1 MVPRASS
8 PVTRVSCLPL
18 FATKERKRKLNKWY
32 KQLFGLTRANKDKI
46 LQDNMNAEN
55 WLVEG
60 KNAIVHFKVKAL
72 NSYYW
77 TLTTSKKNKGWSKLG
92 FFCVF
97 LMTVEWTTCPPHSN
111 SILGDATLAS
121 WYLFMLRTPQH
132 NTCGRK
138 PHPKTSRLK
147 EEDRWTKIQEG
158 KDRGW
163 ASGFSIRNIYFFT
176 ILSCT
181 KTSNYCMTSWPL

>member
-1 MVPRASS
+1 M
-8 PVTRVSCLPL
+8 
-18 FATKERKRKLNKWY
+18 
-32 KQLFGLTRANKDKI
+32 
-46 LQDNMNAEN
+46 
-55 WLVEG
+55 
-60 KNAIVHFKVKAL
+60 HFKVEAL
-72 NSYYW
+72 NSYCW

-138 PHPKTSRLK
+138 HHSKTLFTWSGGPRSSGVGFFCFVSPRAWKQKKPTPL
-147 EEDRWTKIQEG
+147 
-158 KDRGW
+158 DRGLPLYVNRPKDFK
-163 ASGFSIRNIYFFT
+163 AQGRRSLNRNTRRKRPRLSVRLFDKKYLFFYNH
-176 ILSCT
+176 LLH
-181 KTSNYCMTSWPL
+181 KDF

>member
-8 PVTRVSCLPL
+8 SVTRVSCLPL
-18 FATKERKRKLNKWY
+18 FATKERKRKLNQWY

-138 PHPKTSRLK
+138 HHSKTLFTWSGGPRSSGVGFFCFVSPRAWKQKKPTPL
-147 EEDRWTKIQEG
+147 
-158 KDRGW
+158 DRG
-163 ASGFSIRNIYFFT
+163 
-176 ILSCT
+176 L
-181 KTSNYCMTSWPL
+181 PLYVNRP

>member
-1 MVPRASS
+1 M
-8 PVTRVSCLPL
+8 
-18 FATKERKRKLNKWY
+18 
-32 KQLFGLTRANKDKI
+32 
-46 LQDNMNAEN
+46 
-55 WLVEG
+55 
-60 KNAIVHFKVKAL
+60 VHFKVEAL
-72 NSYYW
+72 NSCCW

-138 PHPKTSRLK
+138 PHSKTSRLK

-163 ASGFSIRNIYFFT
+163 AEIPIFLQSSLAQRLLIIAWPRGRCKEINEQ
-176 ILSCT
+176 
-181 KTSNYCMTSWPL
+181 SWCHGGQGGVSRQ

>member
-18 FATKERKRKLNKWY
+18 FATKERKRKLNQWY

-132 NTCGRK
+132 NTCGRNTTLRLQGSRK
-138 PHPKTSRLK
+138 KIAEQKYKKEKTAVERQAL
-147 EEDRWTKIQEG
+147 R
-158 KDRGW
+158 
-163 ASGFSIRNIYFFT
+163 
-176 ILSCT
+176 
-181 KTSNYCMTSWPL
+181 